1 MAIMNIDHQE
11 IRRIADEAD
20 EYCNKQD
27 TEVARAYTA
36 VISLLIEGWKGKDA
50 DAFRN
55 KWIEINVD
63 DSVHNS
69 FKKSV
74 ADYAERLRK
83 CADKYQ
89 EAQADSY
96 NEAQKL
102 P

>member
-27 TEVARAYTA
+27 TQVDRANAA
-36 VISLLIEGWKGKDA
+36 VLSLLIEGWKGKDA
-50 DAFRN
+50 DVFRN
-55 KWIEINVD
+55 KWIEMNAD
-63 DSVHNS
+63 DSVSNS

-74 ADYAERLRK
+74 ADYAECLRK
-83 CADKYQ
+83 CADSYQ